1 VCCSPAR
8 HAKQPLI
15 TISGKK
21 KMKSDISNL
30 LGKFGANTSK
40 YLEINDTIKYKE
52 SAENPVAVV
61 PAQPSAPAREEKPV
75 AEKLSTPASQATSAV
90 LPVVAK
96 NTVSAENEA
105 KEPFIAALPD
115 VTEQAAA
122 SVAAPATATTLRS
135 LLTEAARKREA
146 LAQVRNETSALQASL
161 DTEKL
166 STAAH
171 VIAIVSPKGGV
182 GKTTI
187 AAALAATLK
196 PAGQTIAIDLDP
208 QNSLQYHLGM
218 SPDTAVKAEASQA
231 EASWDKLLREGEHG
245 IRALP
250 YGVIAEA
257 GARALEKHIAQDK
270 QWLARNL
277 ASMNLKAD
285 DVVIIDTPAGQ
296 TSYLQ
301 QVLDVADQVVVVVMP
316 DAGSFIALNHIDQM
330 LEGRSDC
337 SYIVN
342 QFDASRTFC
351 QDMREV
357 LTRRF
362 GTKLIGVVSLDHAIS
377 EGLAYGVNPLTESG
391 QSPVH
396 REIMAIGAVL
406 SARISSV
413 ALTSDAAL

>member
-1 VCCSPAR
+1 VCRSPAR

-52 SAENPVAVV
+52 SAENPVVVV
-61 PAQPSAPAREEKPV
+61 PAQPHAREEKPV
-75 AEKLSTPASQATSAV
+75 ADKLSTPEPQPASVTSPVDTKNV
-90 LPVVAK
+90 LHA
-96 NTVSAENEA
+96 A
-105 KEPFIAALPD
+105 KEPFIAALPEVAD
-115 VTEQAAA
+115 HAVAGPASPVTAV
-122 SVAAPATATTLRS
+122 SLRS

-146 LAQVRNETSALQASL
+146 LARARNEASALQASL
-161 DTEKL
+161 DTKKL
-166 STAAH
+166 GTAAH

-196 PAGQTIAIDLDP
+196 PEGQTIAIDLDP

-218 SPDTAVKAEASQA
+218 SPDTAVKAEESQA
-231 EASWDKLLREGEHG
+231 EAGWDKLLRDGEHG

-250 YGVIAEA
+250 YGVIAEE

-270 QWLARNL
+270 QWLARQL
-277 ASMNLKAD
+277 ASMNLRAD

-296 TSYLQ
+296 TPYLQ

-357 LTRRF
+357 LARRF
-362 GTKLIGVVSLDHAIS
+362 GTRLIGVVSLEHAIS
-377 EGLAYGVNPLTESG
+377 EGLAYGANPLTENG

-396 REIMAIGAVL
+396 REIMAISAVL
-406 SARISSV
+406 TARISSAV
-413 ALTSDAAL
+413 LTGDAAL